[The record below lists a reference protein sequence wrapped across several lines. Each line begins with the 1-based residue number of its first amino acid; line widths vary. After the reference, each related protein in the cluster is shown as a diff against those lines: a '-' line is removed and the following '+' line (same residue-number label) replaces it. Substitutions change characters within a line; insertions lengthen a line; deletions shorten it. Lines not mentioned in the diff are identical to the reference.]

1 MTRNDHGPHAR
12 RELRDTFGW
21 SMETLRYELAH
32 QQAECVHT
40 WGPGRCGH
48 PARGSGFCAACLQSE
63 IDRRHPDA
71 LPDGGFSKS
80 TVKRQKVLRA
90 DLRR

>member
-40 WGPGRCGH
+40 WGAGALRTPC
-48 PARGSGFCAACLQSE
+48 ARLG
-63 IDRRHPDA
+63 
-71 LPDGGFSKS
+71 
-80 TVKRQKVLRA
+80 VLRGLLA
-90 DLRR
+90 IGD